1 MCEVTVINGAGNT
14 CHHVS
19 PSLWL
24 QLHLN
29 WGEMGR
35 CVLPV
40 AFCKSLWRGIMYHLC
55 IFSMIEN
62 IYIYKHIAEC
72 CCKVLMQN
80 KYFVL
85 RFELFV
91 SFAVIRNVPVHLY
104 PPHPSLTST
113 PHHDKNT
120 MTKTI
125 NCRCGQQFYVF
136 SAYENL
142 TNLFHGC

>member
-1 MCEVTVINGAGNT
+1 MVLATR
-14 CHHVS
+14 HHVS

-40 AFCKSLWRGIMYHLC
+40 AFCKRLWRGIMYHLC
-55 IFSMIEN
+55 IFSMIKN

-85 RFELFV
+85 GFELFV
-91 SFAVIRNVPVHLY
+91 SFAVIDCVCTSVPPTPFPHF
-104 PPHPSLTST
+104 HPSQ
-113 PHHDKNT
+113 PK
-120 MTKTI
+120 
-125 NCRCGQQFYVF
+125 QQQNNDQKLLIVDVDSRFFMFF
-136 SAYENL
+136 SL
-142 TNLFHGC
+142 WKPPQLISWVLRLH